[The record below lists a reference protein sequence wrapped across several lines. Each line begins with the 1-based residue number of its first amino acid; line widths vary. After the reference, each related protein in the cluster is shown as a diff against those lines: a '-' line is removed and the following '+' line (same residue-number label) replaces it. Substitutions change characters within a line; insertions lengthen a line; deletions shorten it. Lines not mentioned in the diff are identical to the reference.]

1 MLQGFSLF
9 VDVAQSLC
17 ALVPSPV
24 VATSD
29 NGGAA
34 THMGRVAVQDTTC
47 AQGTSGPPA
56 EMCTDCQVSLPKQ
69 LQKLPSYFEG
79 RLHRGWCCSLYD
91 HTRGGKGEAKKAAS
105 GTP

>member
-17 ALVPSPV
+17 APVPSPV

-34 THMGRVAVQDTTC
+34 THMAHGSCGGSGYHVCTGYQRA
-47 AQGTSGPPA
+47 TS
-56 EMCTDCQVSLPKQ
+56 
-69 LQKLPSYFEG
+69 
-79 RLHRGWCCSLYD
+79 
-91 HTRGGKGEAKKAAS
+91 
-105 GTP
+105 